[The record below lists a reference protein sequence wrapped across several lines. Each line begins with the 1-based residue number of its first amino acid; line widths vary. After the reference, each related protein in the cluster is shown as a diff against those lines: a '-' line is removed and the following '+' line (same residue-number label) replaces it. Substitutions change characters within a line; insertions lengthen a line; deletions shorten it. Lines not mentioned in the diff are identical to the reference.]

1 MKPVYIC
8 NLCRQW
14 TYSKRCSSLVNN
26 HACEGT
32 IQPYFA
38 ASDIEKLIKGRIED
52 CKQWNAPGLGNVF
65 HLVNNGKI
73 ELLES
78 LLSALEMGQKER
90 NR

>member
-38 ASDIEKLIKGRIED
+38 ASDIEKLINGRIEQH
-52 CKQWNAPGLGNVF
+52 KKN
-65 HLVNNGKI
+65 I
-73 ELLES
+73 LES
-78 LLSALEMGQKER
+78 DQCIHMDYIQAEMLQCMALEKLLSALEVGEHE
-90 NR
+90 

>member
-38 ASDIEKLIKGRIED
+38 ASDIEKLIKGRIQEY
-52 CKQWNAPGLGNVF
+52 KKGKTIASRFYPGD
-65 HLVNNGKI
+65 
-73 ELLES
+73 ELNSCEINELES
-78 LLSALEMGQKER
+78 LLSALEGGEK
-90 NR
+90 